1 MGTLIFYSSETTRGK
16 TLGIPWRY
24 WIVWKSRKTMGILW
38 KYQISWW
45 SCLYGSDIFQIH
57 GNSIKMVLFLK
68 SRKVNV
74 VNFIWKLRR
83 VYNKMK
89 EKGLKYWVNR
99 ISSIWIFEVRLP
111 KIYIPKI
118 YHCAFQCKKTS
129 FLVVSPSIHS
139 LLWFQ
144 KILGKI
150 MQNPS
155 LKNLGNTMHKSVPI
169 KIHSEKPWKNN
180 RVEITPFLYLGKS
193 ARIEDLQKSL
203 RILQFPQGIFS
214 EEDLSGARW

>member
-83 VYNKMK
+83 VYNKIK
-89 EKGLKYWVNR
+89 EKGLKNWVNR

-111 KIYIPKI
+111 KIYIQKI
-118 YHCAFQCKKTS
+118 YHCAFQCKNFLSCS
-129 FLVVSPSIHS
+129 FPI
-139 LLWFQ
+139 
-144 KILGKI
+144 
-150 MQNPS
+150 
-155 LKNLGNTMHKSVPI
+155 NT
-169 KIHSEKPWKNN
+169 
-180 RVEITPFLYLGKS
+180 
-193 ARIEDLQKSL
+193 
-203 RILQFPQGIFS
+203 
-214 EEDLSGARW
+214 